1 MDFLNVTVSSHKR
14 FNTTSSH
21 TPLNLSEIHHTGNG
35 GKSRKNG
42 IGFSPSLEG
51 SYSVQWMINNA
62 MITWSDPTDVP
73 ITWQNLPIYVKK
85 SIRNVNTD
93 YSLSQVFDRKSGL
106 RKPQIKNP

>member
-35 GKSRKNG
+35 GKSRQNG
-42 IGFSPSLEG
+42 IGFSPSLKG
-51 SYSVQWMINNA
+51 PYSVLWMKMINNA
-62 MITWSDPTDVP
+62 MIMWSDVP

-93 YSLSQVFDRKSGL
+93 YSLSQAFDRKSGL